1 MASKRIIIARVGF
14 LLYMAALC
22 WLCFGNF
29 SSLPSVS
36 KSFFGIETDKLVH
49 FMMFLPF
56 PFLMFASFDVL
67 PCKRWK
73 YCFFIVL
80 SFALG
85 CATGAATEFI
95 QGMTPTRVPDI
106 RDFYADVAGC
116 ITSTVLTFFI
126 FLRHA
131 K

>member
-1 MASKRIIIARVGF
+1 MEKRTIIARILF
-14 LLYMAALC
+14 LLYLGALA

-36 KSFFGIETDKLVH
+36 MKLFGLETDKLVH
-49 FMMFLPF
+49 FTMFFPF
-56 PFLMFASFDVL
+56 PLLLFLSLKVSPKSRWQLFSLVL
-67 PCKRWK
+67 
-73 YCFFIVL
+73 L
-80 SFALG
+80 AFALG
-85 CATGAATEFI
+85 CATGAVTEFV